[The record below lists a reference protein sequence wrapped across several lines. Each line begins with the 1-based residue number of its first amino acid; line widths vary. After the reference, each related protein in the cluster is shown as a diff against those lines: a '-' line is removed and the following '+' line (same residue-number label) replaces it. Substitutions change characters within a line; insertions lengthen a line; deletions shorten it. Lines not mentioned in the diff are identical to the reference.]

1 MRSRLAARSR
11 PWSLSCVPLLAL
23 FLVAG
28 LSGCSR
34 TYSEHLLA
42 AQNAEQQGDM
52 NAALAA
58 YQQAL
63 VRLPRHDHRVA
74 STIHLRMGLAH
85 LSLAQP
91 NEAFLSFQ
99 RAVVMDA
106 SNLEAHR
113 RMAEMLLV
121 GGATEKAAEELNAIL
136 RKDPN
141 DAASLGALGVAY
153 ASAGDLKAAL
163 TLLERSFSIN
173 PGDHQV
179 SIPLAE
185 IYNRLDRVEDARRVL
200 VRSATRNA
208 GIGDAWLA
216 LGRLEEQEGQA
227 AAAESAYR
235 SAATADDSVRNNLR
249 LAQFLQRSG
258 RIADAE
264 GVLRRV
270 DAKQPH
276 SPSALADFLLV
287 AGRAE
292 AAAAIYQTSLPA
304 GAALVARSIEARVS
318 APSADAD
325 SAARAAR
332 RVLLEHFDRL
342 DPATRSI
349 LQAEI
354 ALREGDLR
362 SAEVHARAAVQQQ
375 SGSVPALF
383 VLGTVLKQ
391 SGRRAEAKSAWNH
404 AFQANPD
411 YIPTRLAL
419 AAENIEDG
427 EWVTAEEQV
436 MPVVREEPANLQ
448 ALLLYAQ
455 TLNGQQRWPAA
466 ESIARRALEV
476 APAGPEAHVALADAL
491 AGRRLYGDALTS
503 YQRALGLDSQSIPA
517 LQGLTALYRHG
528 ALTRSAVQRMELVA
542 TAPPVS
548 TALLEVAGRL
558 YADLGHLPDARRAL
572 EKTLELEPQRASA
585 ALALVQVALKQK
597 DTRTAASFATVALGK
612 VRPAVAELIQGR
624 EAEHRLDRAA
634 AIRHYE
640 AAVRLGE
647 GSGAAANNLAWLYA
661 QQGIQLD
668 RALELARRATELDPK
683 NPAIW
688 DTLGA
693 VHLRRRD
700 FTAATEALT
709 SARALSESSGQPGSA
724 RRHIYKRLA
733 EAYTGAGLPDR
744 AAEAHRLARE

>member
-1 MRSRLAARSR
+1 MRSWLRAAPRAC
-11 PWSLSCVPLLAL
+11 LLVLAL
-23 FLVAG
+23 FLLAA
-28 LSGCSR
+28 LPGCSR

-42 AQNAEQQGDM
+42 AQNAEQQGNM
-52 NAALAA
+52 AAALDA

-63 VRLPRHDHRVA
+63 ERLPRRDHRVA
-74 STIHLRMGLAH
+74 STIHLRIGLCH

-99 RAVVMDA
+99 RAVLTDS

-153 ASAGDLKAAL
+153 ASAGDVKAAL

-185 IYNRLDRVEDARRVL
+185 VYNRLDRAQDARRVL
-200 VRSATRNA
+200 VQSATRNA
-208 GIGDAWLA
+208 GVGDAWLA

-235 SAATADDSVRNNLR
+235 SAVVADDSVRNNLR
-249 LAQFLQRSG
+249 LAQFLQRSA

-264 GVLRRV
+264 AVLRRV
-270 DAKQPH
+270 DAKQPR

-287 AGRAE
+287 TGRAE
-292 AAAAIYQTSLPA
+292 AAANIYQGVLPA
-304 GAALVARSIEARVS
+304 AADKALVARSIEARIS
-318 APSADAD
+318 PGSADSE

-332 RVLLEHFDRL
+332 RLLLDHLDHL

-354 ALREGDLR
+354 ALRENDLR
-362 SAEVHARAAVQQQ
+362 TAEVHARAAVQHQPD
-375 SGSVPALF
+375 SVPALF
-383 VLGTVLKQ
+383 VLGTVFKH
-391 SGRRAEAKSAWNH
+391 SGRRAEAKAAWNQ
-404 AFQANPD
+404 AFQANPE

-419 AAENIEDG
+419 AAENLEDQD
-427 EWVTAEEQV
+427 WLTAEEQI

-455 TLNGQQRWPAA
+455 ALIGQQRWPAA
-466 ESIARRALEV
+466 ESISRRALEV
-476 APAGPEAHVALADAL
+476 APRDPEAHVALAEAL
-491 AGRRLYGDALTS
+491 AGRRLYADALTS
-503 YQRALGLDSQSIPA
+503 YQRALALDSQSVPA
-517 LQGLTALYRHG
+517 LHGLTALYRRG
-528 ALTRSAVQRMELVA
+528 AVTRSAVQRMELVA
-542 TAPPVS
+542 SAPPVS

-558 YADLGHLPDARRAL
+558 YADLGLFSDARRAL
-572 EKTLELEPQRASA
+572 ERSLELDPHRASA

-597 DTRTAASFATVALGK
+597 DTRTAASFAAVALGK
-612 VRPAVAELIQGR
+612 VKPAVAELIQGR
-624 EAEHRLDRAA
+624 EAELRLDRAA

-647 GSGAAANNLAWLYA
+647 GSGAAANNLAWIYA
-661 QQGIQLD
+661 QQGIRLD

-683 NPAIW
+683 NPSIW

-700 FTAATEALT
+700 YTAATEALT
-709 SARALSESSGQPGSA
+709 SARALSESSGQPDSA

-733 EAYTGAGLPDR
+733 EAYIGAGLPDR
-744 AAEAHRLARE
+744 AAEAHRRARQ

>member
-1 MRSRLAARSR
+1 MRSRFR
-11 PWSLSCVPLLAL
+11 PLSPTLAL
-23 FLVAG
+23 LLVIA

-34 TYSEHLLA
+34 TYSEHLLD
-42 AQNAEQQGDM
+42 AQNAEQQGNM
-52 NAALAA
+52 AAALAA
-58 YQQAL
+58 YQLAL
-63 VRLPRHDHRVA
+63 ERLPRPDHRVA
-74 STIHLRMGLAH
+74 STIHLRIGLCH

-121 GGATEKAAEELNAIL
+121 GGATEKAAEELSAIL

-153 ASAGDLKAAL
+153 ASAGDVKSAL

-185 IYNRLDRVEDARRVL
+185 LYNRLDRADDARRVL
-200 VRSATRNA
+200 LQSATRNA
-208 GIGDAWLA
+208 GVGDAWLA

-235 SAATADDSVRNNLR
+235 GAVTADDSVRNNLR

-258 RIADAE
+258 RIRDAE
-264 GVLRRV
+264 AILRRV

-287 AGRAE
+287 TGRAE
-292 AAAAIYQTSLPA
+292 AAASIYQGGLPA
-304 GAALVARSIEARVS
+304 TADKAIVARSIEARIS
-318 APSADAD
+318 PGTADAD
-325 SAARAAR
+325 SAARSAR
-332 RVLLEHFDRL
+332 RVLLEHLDRL
-342 DPATRSI
+342 DPATRSV

-362 SAEVHARAAVQQQ
+362 AAEVHARAAVQHQPY
-375 SGSVPALF
+375 SVPALF

-391 SGRRAEAKSAWNH
+391 SGRRAEAKAAWNH
-404 AFQANPD
+404 AFQTNPD

-419 AAENIEDG
+419 TAENVEDG

-448 ALLLYAQ
+448 ALLLYAR

-466 ESIARRALEV
+466 ESIARRALQV
-476 APAGPEAHVALADAL
+476 APRDPEAHVALADAL
-491 AGRRLYGDALTS
+491 IGRKLYGDALLS
-503 YQRALGLDSQSIPA
+503 YQRALAFDSQSIPA
-517 LQGLTALYRHG
+517 LQGLTALYRRG

-558 YADLGHLPDARRAL
+558 YADLGHLADARRAL
-572 EKTLELEPQRASA
+572 ERSLELDPHRSSA
-585 ALALVQVALKQK
+585 ALALVQLALKQK
-597 DTRTAASFATVALGK
+597 DTRTAASFAAVALGK
-612 VRPAVAELIQGR
+612 VKPAVAELIQGR
-624 EAEHRLDRAA
+624 EAELRLDRAA

-647 GSGAAANNLAWLYA
+647 GSGAAANNLAWIYA
-661 QQGIQLD
+661 QQGIRLD

-688 DTLGA
+688 DTLGV

-744 AAEAHRLARE
+744 AAEVNRLARE

>member
-1 MRSRLAARSR
+1 MRSWLGSWFRPCAPVLAF
-11 PWSLSCVPLLAL
+11 AL
-23 FLVAG
+23 IAA

-52 NAALAA
+52 AAALQS
-58 YQQAL
+58 YQHAL
-63 VRLPRHDHRVA
+63 ERSPRRDHRVA
-74 STIHLRMGLAH
+74 STIHLRIGLCH

-99 RAVVMDA
+99 RAVVVD
-106 SNLEAHR
+106 STNLEAHR

-121 GGATEKAAEELNAIL
+121 GGATEKAAEELSAIL

-153 ASAGDLKAAL
+153 ATAGDVKAAL

-185 IYNRLDRVEDARRVL
+185 IYNRLDRAEDARRVL
-200 VRSATRNA
+200 VQSAMRNA
-208 GIGDAWLA
+208 GVGDAWLA

-235 SAATADDSVRNNLR
+235 GAVTADDSVRNNLR

-258 RIADAE
+258 RIRDAE
-264 GVLRRV
+264 AVLRRV
-270 DAKQPH
+270 DAKQPR

-287 AGRAE
+287 SGRAE
-292 AAAAIYQTSLPA
+292 AAAKMYQGVLPA
-304 GAALVARSIEARVS
+304 AADKALVARSIEARVS
-318 APSADAD
+318 PGTAD
-325 SAARAAR
+325 SDSATRTAR
-332 RVLLEHFDRL
+332 RLLLDHLDHL

-362 SAEVHARAAVQQQ
+362 TAEVHARAAVQHQAD
-375 SGSVPALF
+375 SVPALF
-383 VLGTVLKQ
+383 VLGAVLKQ
-391 SGRRAEAKSAWNH
+391 GGRRAEAKAAWNH

-419 AAENIEDG
+419 AAENVEDQ
-427 EWVTAEEQV
+427 EWITAEEQV

-448 ALLLYAQ
+448 ALLLYAR
-455 TLNGQQRWPAA
+455 TLNGQQRWPSA

-476 APAGPEAHVALADAL
+476 APGEPEAHVVLADAL
-491 AGRRLYGDALTS
+491 TGRKLYGDALTS
-503 YQRALGLDSQSIPA
+503 YQRALSLDSQSLPA
-517 LQGLTALYRHG
+517 LHGLTALYRRG
-528 ALTRSAVQRMELVA
+528 TLTRSAVARIESVA
-542 TAPPVS
+542 AAPPVS

-558 YADLGHLPDARRAL
+558 YADLGHLADARRAL
-572 EKTLELEPQRASA
+572 EKSLELDPHRASA

-597 DTRTAASFATVALGK
+597 DTRTAASFAAVALGK
-612 VRPAVAELIQGR
+612 VKPAVAELIQGR
-624 EAEHRLDRAA
+624 EAELRLDRAA

-640 AAVRLGE
+640 SAVRLGE

-661 QQGIQLD
+661 QQGIRLD

-700 FTAATEALT
+700 YTAATEALT
-709 SARALSESSGQPGSA
+709 SARALSESSGQSGSV
-724 RRHIYKRLA
+724 RRQIYKRLA

-744 AAEAHRLARE
+744 AAEADRRARE